1 MLRKLLVVQQCVERK
16 ERRESISIMMIDWTL
31 PFQVSV
37 RSLMTEEKGDYSSLV
52 PASIYIFSFLN
63 LSNKSS
69 NQIAWTQMVPCPGA
83 GSVVACVGI
92 LGSLIIFILICYLFS
107 WNSQSTLGNVESM
120 ERMLCLSWDHF
131 VTHYAYFLFWSIIF
145 CGKVR
150 TVWEWWLLSILSI
163 WWYTVGMS
171 PGLKASSE
179 DGEGYMAVSSICLF
193 GGTINSHCSEL

>member
-69 NQIAWTQMVPCPGA
+69 NQIA
-83 GSVVACVGI
+83 
-92 LGSLIIFILICYLFS
+92 
-107 WNSQSTLGNVESM
+107 
-120 ERMLCLSWDHF
+120 
-131 VTHYAYFLFWSIIF
+131 
-145 CGKVR
+145 
-150 TVWEWWLLSILSI
+150 
-163 WWYTVGMS
+163 
-171 PGLKASSE
+171 
-179 DGEGYMAVSSICLF
+179 
-193 GGTINSHCSEL
+193 